1 MLQSRCLWILLV
13 VGGFS
18 SQSSAVVGTNLSEK
32 DLSQFFAIT
41 PTGEGLPGGSGN
53 VEAGAIIYDRKCAMC
68 HGKDLQGVPATGGPA
83 LVGGRNSLTHDV
95 PLKTVESYWP
105 YATTLFDYIWRAM
118 PFFKPGSL
126 TADEVYALCAFILAS
141 GNVIDGRAT
150 MDAASLPR
158 VKMPNAK
165 GFYQDLN
172 ER

>member
-1 MLQSRCLWILLV
+1 MKTEGPQQMRR
-13 VGGFS
+13 
-18 SQSSAVVGTNLSEK
+18 AVSVTRGT
-32 DLSQFFAIT
+32 
-41 PTGEGLPGGSGN
+41 PP
-53 VEAGAIIYDRKCAMC
+53 AGQEPRRS
-68 HGKDLQGVPATGGPA
+68 HRT
-83 LVGGRNSLTHDV
+83 LTHDV

-141 GNVIDGRAT
+141 GNVIDGQAT
-150 MDAASLPR
+150 MDAASLPS

-165 GFYQDLN
+165 GFYQDLH